1 MKALREYSWRGNVR
15 ELANVLER
23 AVINTNGPVLR
34 IRENLE
40 LVELETRRSSTKTLR
55 EAERDNIVGVLED
68 CGWRVEG
75 PHGAARILGINAS
88 TLRSKMSKLG
98 IKRITNTEDTD

>member
-1 MKALREYSWRGNVR
+1 
-15 ELANVLER
+15 
-23 AVINTNGPVLR
+23 VINTNGPVLR

-40 LVELETRRSSTKTLR
+40 LVEFETKRARTLT
-55 EAERDNIVGVLED
+55 EVERDYITDLLED

-75 PHGAARILGINAS
+75 EYGAARILGLNPS

-98 IKRITNTEDTD
+98 IKR